1 MGDGAR
7 SSAGRPWL
15 AAAIIAVLLG
25 GCGSSVPGD
34 PTPPRSAS
42 IAAPQ
47 TAPSAAPVGS
57 SAGPSTP
64 SPSDPVTGWFRRGGV
79 PVPPDVLAAAT
90 DECRS
95 VPTPAYAK
103 DIGSRPVAVSDL
115 RGEGVVIL
123 VFASGTT
130 ATGCRV
136 TLGDDALS
144 ATLFAVE
151 PGPDAPLKEGE
162 ITLAAYELDQDG
174 SRERTIAVGRY
185 GDRVVKVRAGFDDDT
200 YVTSSMANGWYA
212 MWWLGRV
219 RPAVIV
225 AADNRNLAMGKLT
238 PPMGSPGP
246 SEPAP

>member
-1 MGDGAR
+1 MGDAAHASAR
-7 SSAGRPWL
+7 GRWLSATLIGLLL
-15 AAAIIAVLLG
+15 A

-34 PTPPRSAS
+34 PNPRRSTPAAAS
-42 IAAPQ
+42 PA
-47 TAPSAAPVGS
+47 TSGAPVGS
-57 SAGPSTP
+57 PAVPSTP
-64 SPSDPVTGWFRRGGV
+64 SPSDPVTGSFRRGGV

-95 VPTPAYAK
+95 VPTPPYAE

-115 RGEGVVIL
+115 RGEGVLIL
-123 VFASGTT
+123 VFASATT

-136 TLGDDALS
+136 TLDNDALS

-151 PGPDAPLKEGE
+151 PGPDAPLDVGE
-162 ITLAAYELDQDG
+162 ITLAAYELDGDG

-238 PPMGSPGP
+238 PPTGP
-246 SEPAP
+246 PAP

>member
-1 MGDGAR
+1 MGDAAR
-7 SSAGRPWL
+7 SSAGRRWL
-15 AAAIIAVLLG
+15 AVTLIGLLLG

-34 PTPPRSAS
+34 PTPPRAAS
-42 IAAPQ
+42 TAASP
-47 TAPSAAPVGS
+47 TAASAAPVGS
-57 SAGPSTP
+57 PAVPSTP
-64 SPSDPVTGWFRRGGV
+64 SPSDPVTGSFRRGGV
-79 PVPPDVLAAAT
+79 PVPSDVLAAAT

-95 VPTPAYAK
+95 VPTPPYAE

-123 VFASGTT
+123 VFASATT

-151 PGPDAPLKEGE
+151 PGPDAPLGEGE
-162 ITLAAYELDQDG
+162 ITLAAYELDGDG

-212 MWWLGRV
+212 MWWLG
-219 RPAVIV
+219 PTEMATV
-225 AADNRNLAMGKLT
+225 AALDIRSTVLSAV
-238 PPMGSPGP
+238 
-246 SEPAP
+246 PAPAP